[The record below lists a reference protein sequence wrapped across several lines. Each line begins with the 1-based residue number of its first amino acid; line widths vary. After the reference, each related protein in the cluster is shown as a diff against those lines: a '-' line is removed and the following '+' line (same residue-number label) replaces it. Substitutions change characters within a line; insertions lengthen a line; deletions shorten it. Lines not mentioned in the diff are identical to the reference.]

1 MPTYLVAFMVSD
13 FAYVL
18 PSDSN
23 RIYGRPELVESGRLN
38 YSATVTIEVLR
49 VLEEWF
55 DINHGLKKTD
65 QVAVPKPY
73 YEAEAMENWGL
84 VTYKYLFCLRLWVV
98 FLFADVLEKN
108 IWAIVREVVP
118 LKTCKG

>member
-13 FAYVL
+13 FVYVKL
-18 PSDSN
+18 PSDGN
-23 RIYGRPELVESGRLN
+23 RIYGRPEVVETGRLN
-38 YSATVTIEVLR
+38 YSASVTTEVLR

-84 VTYKYLFCLRLWVV
+84 VTYKYLHF
-98 FLFADVLEKN
+98 
-108 IWAIVREVVP
+108 
-118 LKTCKG
+118 